1 MNRPRLVFLDSS
13 TVDAG
18 DISFE
23 PLAALGELVL
33 HPFTPPDQILPR
45 CHGAEIVLTNKTQL
59 NRATLA
65 ACPGLR
71 LVAITATGTNNVDL
85 AAARDLG
92 IRVTNVRGYSTPSV
106 AQHTLCLL
114 LNLATNIH
122 RFAHEADAWARSPH
136 FTRLDHPMRE
146 VSGLTLGIVGLG
158 GIGTCVADLGRALG
172 MNLIGLQRPG
182 PTPSAQATP
191 AMPNGIPRLPAPEFF
206 ARADFISLHC
216 PLTPETEKLINAD
229 TLRLMKPTACLIN
242 TARGP
247 LIDESALLQA
257 LKEGR
262 IGGAALDVLA
272 TEPPAPDHPLLRA
285 NLPNL
290 LITPHTAWAT
300 TESRIRLLQG
310 VHRNL
315 SAYLAGKEEP
325 DRVA

>member
-1 MNRPRLVFLDSS
+1 MNRPRIVFLDSS

-23 PLAALGELVL
+23 SLAALGELVL
-33 HPFTPPDQILPR
+33 HPVTSPDQILQR
-45 CHGAEIVLTNKTQL
+45 CHGAEIVLTNKTL
-59 NRATLA
+59 LKRETLA

-122 RFAHEADAWARSPH
+122 QFAHEAEAWAQSPH

-146 VSGLTLGIVGLG
+146 VAGLTLGIVGIG
-158 GIGTCVADLGRALG
+158 GIGSCVAALGRALG
-172 MNLIGLQRPG
+172 MEIIGLQRPG
-182 PTPSAQATP
+182 SAPDPSVT
-191 AMPNGIPRLPAPEFF
+191 IPRLPATEFF
-206 ARADFISLHC
+206 GRADFISLHC
-216 PLTPETEKLINAD
+216 PLTPETEKLINAH
-229 TLRLMKPTACLIN
+229 TLQLMKPSACLIN

-247 LIDESALLQA
+247 LIDEPALLEA
-257 LKEGR
+257 LQQGR
-262 IGGAALDVLA
+262 IGGAALDVLSV
-272 TEPPAPDHPLLRA
+272 EPPAPDHPLLTA

-290 LITPHTAWAT
+290 IITPHTAWAA
-300 TESRIRLLQG
+300 TESRRRLLDGIQ
-310 VHRNL
+310 RNL
-315 SAYLAGKEEP
+315 AAFLAGEEPP